1 MVQKVIIHRKE
12 NNYIYGSAITDEQIY
27 PFTYNTKKNCF
38 KQRTIKCTIDQE
50 DFKIIHL
57 HNEIEKKLKKVIKS
71 FVN

>member
-12 NNYIYGSAITDEQIY
+12 NKYIYGSAITDEQIY

-38 KQRTIKCTIDQE
+38 KQRTIKCTIYQATYN
-50 DFKIIHL
+50 KM

>member
-12 NNYIYGSAITDEQIY
+12 NKYIYGSAITDEQIY

-50 DFKIIHL
+50 TYNKM
-57 HNEIEKKLKKVIKS
+57 HNEI
-71 FVN
+71 